1 MKTLVVE
8 DSRLARE
15 GLIKMLAQFTQL
27 EIVGAAEHAEQARV
41 LIAQH
46 RPELLFLD
54 IHLPGET
61 GFDLLESLDYT
72 PRVIFTTA
80 YSDYAI
86 RSFDYQ
92 TVDYLLKPV
101 SQERL
106 SLAVDKLTATP
117 GKAPPTEPPLAM
129 DSRIFIKDGDQCHLI
144 QVAVIEYME
153 SCKNYTQLFFD
164 NKKAFVKKSL
174 NQLEQR
180 LPACNFFRANRQHI
194 INLGAIAAIDESI
207 NDGYQVTMTDGCTI
221 EISRRNALRLK
232 ELLSL

>member
-1 MKTLVVE
+1 MRTLVVE

-15 GLIKMLAQFTQL
+15 GLIKMLAQFPQL
-27 EIVGAAEHAEQARV
+27 EIVGAAEHAEQARE

-61 GFDLLESLDYT
+61 GFDLLESMDQE
-72 PRVIFTTA
+72 PKVIFTTA

-92 TVDYLLKPV
+92 TVDYLLKPI

-106 SLAVDKLTATP
+106 SLAVNKLVVLPDTAP
-117 GKAPPTEPPLAM
+117 MLEPPLAM

-144 QVAVIEYME
+144 QIAAIEYME
-153 SCKNYTQLFFD
+153 SCKNYTRLFFD

-180 LPACNFFRANRQHI
+180 LPPRNFFRANRQHI
-194 INLGAIAAIDESI
+194 INLNAIAAIDESI
-207 NDGYQVTMTDGCTI
+207 NDGYQVTMSDGRTI
-221 EISRRNALRLK
+221 EISRRNVLRLK